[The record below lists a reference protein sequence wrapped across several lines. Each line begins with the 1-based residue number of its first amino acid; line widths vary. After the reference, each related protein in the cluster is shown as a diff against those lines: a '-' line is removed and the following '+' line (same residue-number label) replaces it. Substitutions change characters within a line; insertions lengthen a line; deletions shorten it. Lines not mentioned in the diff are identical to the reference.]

1 MNQVTLIGRL
11 TKDPEVR
18 HSGEMVFAR
27 FSLAI
32 DRPPKKDG
40 TKETDFPNIVVFG
53 RQAENCEKYV
63 AKGRLVAVEGRLQ
76 TGSYT
81 NNEGRK
87 IYTTEVIANRV
98 EFLEW
103 GDKPKETKPQDD
115 VPQGFEAIDDEDIPF

>member
-18 HSGEMVFAR
+18 HSGEITFAR

-53 RQAENCEKYV
+53 RQAENCEKYIT
-63 AKGRLVAVEGRLQ
+63 KGRLVAVEGRLQ

-81 NNEGRK
+81 NKEGRK
-87 IYTTEVIANRV
+87 VYTTEVIANRV

-103 GDKPKETKPQDD
+103 GDKPKETKQQDD
-115 VPQGFEAIDDEDIPF
+115 VPQGFEAIDDENIPF